1 MIFFLD
7 NFLST
12 LLAKVML
19 FLLQKPISWKN
30 YRKQVSL
37 VHFELKTI
45 QIFITAYGTKLN
57 HNVVTY
63 EMKYFS
69 VTLSRFNFMFL
80 VQFFLLRKVDPA
92 KTENTSRFQSTY
104 TYTWLA

>member
-1 MIFFLD
+1 
-7 NFLST
+7 
-12 LLAKVML
+12 ML
-19 FLLQKPISWKN
+19 FILQKPISWKN

-45 QIFITAYGTKLN
+45 QIFITAYNTKLN

-80 VQFFLLRKVDPA
+80 VQFFCYVKLIPLKPKIQVIFRARIRIHGLLEA
-92 KTENTSRFQSTY
+92 SFQLIS
-104 TYTWLA
+104 